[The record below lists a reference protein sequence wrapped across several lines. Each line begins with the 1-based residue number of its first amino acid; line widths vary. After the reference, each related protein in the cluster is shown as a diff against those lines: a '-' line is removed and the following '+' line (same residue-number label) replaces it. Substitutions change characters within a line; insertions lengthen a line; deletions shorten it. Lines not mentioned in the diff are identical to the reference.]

1 MATLSKLREMA
12 EILKNKTIK
21 IGPSPDIEE
30 HLNMFMPS
38 TKPSY

>member
-1 MATLSKLREMA
+1 MA

-30 HLNMFMPS
+30 HLNLFMAS
-38 TKPSY
+38 E